1 MMRDVGVPSDEI
13 RVNRRHDVL
22 LVHDVFL
29 LPRLNDV
36 VLLHLLQRKRSTQI
50 SLQPDLIMNT
60 VFAEILVQASRP
72 AEDFSLV
79 ARLKG
84 RRPRAGVRLSG
95 RGINPLP
102 PATEPEEAL
111 WAPSAGFGAETRPPK
126 CFPLF
131 PCSEWPL
138 DWHYN
143 TVNCGLLCSHW
154 GHHPVPPTCVCIG
167 LAWLGCKWCSV
178 NPHIII
184 CTFTLIFLRCRHQ
197 LQ

>member
-1 MMRDVGVPSDEI
+1 MKMMRDVGVPSDEI

-111 WAPSAGFGAETRPPK
+111 
-126 CFPLF
+126 
-131 PCSEWPL
+131 
-138 DWHYN
+138 
-143 TVNCGLLCSHW
+143 
-154 GHHPVPPTCVCIG
+154 
-167 LAWLGCKWCSV
+167 
-178 NPHIII
+178 
-184 CTFTLIFLRCRHQ
+184 
-197 LQ
+197 